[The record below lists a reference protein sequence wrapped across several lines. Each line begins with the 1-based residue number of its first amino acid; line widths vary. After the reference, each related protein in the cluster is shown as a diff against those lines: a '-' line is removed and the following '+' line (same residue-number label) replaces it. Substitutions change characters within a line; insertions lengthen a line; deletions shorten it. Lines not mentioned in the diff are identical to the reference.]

1 MQLLRCLL
9 RLALALSVLG
19 VALPTST
26 PSSRGV
32 DLVEK
37 AHKSARVTSTP
48 EVASV
53 RLKRELA
60 RSRHSQNQTP
70 RSIMPTRAAPAA
82 PTWMRPRRT
91 PPSDDG
97 EDDALS

>member
-1 MQLLRCLL
+1 ML

-26 PSSRGV
+26 PSSARGV

-37 AHKSARVTSTP
+37 AHKSARVTSTTDA
-48 EVASV
+48 ASV
-53 RLKRELA
+53 RLKRELT
-60 RSRHSQNQTP
+60 RSRHRKNKTP
-70 RSIMPTRAAPAA
+70 RSIMPTHAAPVA

-91 PPSDDG
+91 PPPDGG
-97 EDDALS
+97 EDESLS